1 MRNKPK
7 NVTPIMPKNT
17 ATPIACR
24 ISEPAPVE
32 VTSGTTPIINAIE
45 VIKIGRKR
53 RRLAST
59 AALKAVAPCISSS
72 LANSTIKMAFLQASP
87 TSTIRPICVKM
98 LLSPAVNHTPVRAA
112 KIPIGTIKITANGR
126 VKLSY

>member
-1 MRNKPK
+1 MFAVQSTNQDIKGRGEEQTKESYTDHAEEYGN
-7 NVTPIMPKNT
+7 
-17 ATPIACR
+17 PIACR

-72 LANSTIKMAFLQASP
+72 RANSTIKMAFYRLA
-87 TSTIRPICVKM
+87 RPVP
-98 LLSPAVNHTPVRAA
+98 LDRFE
-112 KIPIGTIKITANGR
+112 
-126 VKLSY
+126 